1 MVCYNS
7 VTNKKGGAYV
17 AGKFL
22 AKKEKKGKF
31 LAYFLPVLLAVFAV
45 LSVIAAVKIF
55 QVRKERA
62 VGKEVYTNLAQSI
75 AVIDAPN
82 GEEELPQQI
91 TIDVTTPSVHVDF
104 DALQTIN
111 QEGVAW
117 ISSDDGAIHYPVMQG
132 TDNDYY
138 LDHMPDGTVN
148 RNGSIFMDF
157 RNEPDFSD
165 RNTFIYGHNM
175 LDGAMF
181 ASLSRYSEAGYYD
194 KHPSLLL
201 VAPSGSY
208 SLEVFAGC
216 VVPGNSDVYQL
227 SFRDE
232 ADFGAYIE
240 KVTAIS
246 EFQTPVE
253 VSAADRLVTL
263 STCAYNYDDA
273 RYVLFCRL
281 QPMQ

>member
-1 MVCYNS
+1 MS
-7 VTNKKGGAYV
+7 R
-17 AGKFL
+17 KFF
-22 AKKEKKGKF
+22 AW
-31 LAYFLPVLLAVFAV
+31 FLPILLGVFAV
-45 LSVIAAVKIF
+45 ISVIAVVKIL
-55 QVRKERA
+55 QVRQERA
-62 VGKEVYTNLAQSI
+62 VGKEVYTNLVQSI
-75 AVIDAPN
+75 VTVDQPDAA
-82 GEEELPQQI
+82 EEKQDYV
-91 TIDVTTPSVHVDF
+91 IDVTTPSVHVDF

-111 QEGVAW
+111 REGVAW

-138 LDHMPDGTVN
+138 LNHLPDGTVN

-165 RNTFIYGHNM
+165 QNTFIYGHNM

-194 KHPSLLL
+194 KHPTLLL
-201 VAPSGSY
+201 TAPSGSY

-216 VVPGNSDVYQL
+216 VVPGNSDIYQL
-227 SFRDE
+227 SFRNE
-232 ADFGAYIE
+232 EDFAAYVE
-240 KVTAIS
+240 KVTAMS
-246 EFQTPVE
+246 DFSAPVE
-253 VSAADRLVTL
+253 VSSDDRIVTL

-281 QPMQ
+281 QPMR